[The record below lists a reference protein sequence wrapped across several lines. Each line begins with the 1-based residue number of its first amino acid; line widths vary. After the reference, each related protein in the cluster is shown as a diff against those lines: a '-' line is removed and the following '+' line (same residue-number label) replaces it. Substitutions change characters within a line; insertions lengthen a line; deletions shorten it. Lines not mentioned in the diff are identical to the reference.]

1 MNIGLDDLIR
11 YEEKVDGKE
20 STPETQE
27 ATGQE
32 PRESLVVS
40 AGDTLGVYQLPP
52 RERGTWAF
60 LSILL
65 VW

>member
-11 YEEKVDGKE
+11 YEVKVDGKE

-40 AGDTLGVYQLPP
+40 AGDT
-52 RERGTWAF
+52 
-60 LSILL
+60 
-65 VW
+65 